1 MSINTLDDLDAAL
14 GAISDPSPPSKING
28 ARPKADASIFDTD
41 RPAVFGTGSDLPDMA
56 SAAQTHGPFFSSW
69 NTTKFYLLSSADKTA
84 LLSHIYE
91 HEAFKLLA
99 GSAYPVW
106 RDIVWSFC
114 HAALLGAFD
123 AKEFARL
130 WSQSAPNRFED
141 TTFDR
146 VWNSYREGVTVEK
159 LWAEARKSG
168 FDVEAAIDKYF
179 PAVVHVAGL
188 VPTAITPAVSTA
200 TFFMPVKSGQQHLVA
215 PQWIAPSLLLRNAIS
230 VLVGTGGSLKT
241 TLTLTILVAIAAGRS
256 RVGPFA
262 INQKPGGLKAAVI
275 SAEEDERA
283 IARLVAAACI
293 VLKLTPAEKHLV
305 DQNLLLHDA
314 TTFGWRLGE
323 PPLNSRDAVAS
334 ENQDTAAASLKAA
347 LDQHRP
353 DILMIDTMSA
363 TFALPSENDN
373 GAITRLMNRLRRI
386 AAGIAILIVHHTPKM
401 TRESL
406 AQQRGEQTASRGGG
420 AVFNSARIGLTLTHL
435 PADEAGQ
442 LAAMGSFKP
451 EFVRRLEHS
460 KINDAA
466 PMDPAYIRSLD
477 VQIQVRDGTTHAI
490 RAVEFITRPTPGSAG
505 STTVAYRNLAMKV
518 IDAGCRDAH
527 GARVP
532 LSMGA
537 GARNARDAVKHVAGA
552 LMSAQP
558 GLVEAH
564 ARSAA
569 KAVIGEMLRMGCLRE
584 IDVAVSQYKA
594 DGKPNGM
601 KQRRGLVTDWALAP
615 WTAHPADPAPAP
627 DPSAAPAPPAHELA
641 P

>member
-1 MSINTLDDLDAAL
+1 
-14 GAISDPSPPSKING
+14 
-28 ARPKADASIFDTD
+28 
-41 RPAVFGTGSDLPDMA
+41 
-56 SAAQTHGPFFSSW
+56 
-69 NTTKFYLLSSADKTA
+69 
-84 LLSHIYE
+84 
-91 HEAFKLLA
+91 
-99 GSAYPVW
+99 
-106 RDIVWSFC
+106 
-114 HAALLGAFD
+114 
-123 AKEFARL
+123 
-130 WSQSAPNRFED
+130 
-141 TTFDR
+141 
-146 VWNSYREGVTVEK
+146 
-159 LWAEARKSG
+159 
-168 FDVEAAIDKYF
+168 
-179 PAVVHVAGL
+179 
-188 VPTAITPAVSTA
+188 
-200 TFFMPVKSGQQHLVA
+200 
-215 PQWIAPSLLLRNAIS
+215 
-230 VLVGTGGSLKT
+230 LVGTGGSLKT

-262 INQKPGGLKAAVI
+262 INQKPGGLKVAVI
-275 SAEEDERA
+275 SAEEDEGA

-293 VLKLTPAEKHLV
+293 ALKLTPAEKHLV

-334 ENQDTAAASLKAA
+334 ENQDAAAASLKAA

-353 DILMIDTMSA
+353 DILMIDTMAA

-386 AAGIAILIVHHTPKM
+386 AVGIAILIVHHTPKM

-435 PADEAGQ
+435 PADEAGP
-442 LAAMGSFKP
+442 LAAMGFKP

-490 RAVEFITRPTPGSAG
+490 RAVEFITLPTPGSAG
-505 STTVAYRNLAMKV
+505 STTVAHRNLAMKV
-518 IDAGCRDAH
+518 IDAGCRDTH

-537 GARNARDAVKHVAGA
+537 GARNARDAVTHVAGA

-569 KAVIGEMLRMGCLRE
+569 KAVIGDMLRIGCVRE
-584 IDVAVSQYKA
+584 IDVAVPQYKA

-601 KQRRGLVTDWALAP
+601 KQGRGLVTDWALAP